1 MSTSE
6 PGQQSP
12 ADTGSAHP
20 AGSVD
25 GTLPS
30 PLTGETAPVTDRA
43 PLAKD
48 LSAPG
53 ITHGHTWVDDDEDLG
68 EYVPGQYSD
77 EPDEGSST
85 AGRTGGVPT
94 LAAPQVAPEVMP
106 RVMPSLMPQLVPDAT
121 PQTVYV
127 RAPEPPKPRS
137 NRAFGI
143 LVAFVGTLVF
153 AVILAGVFYGIY
165 RLFLAGSVGIQRI
178 PVMEYI
184 ARPDCWVPVVG
195 FFLGSALTATI
206 VNRGSWW
213 FHAVLGI
220 LVAVIVYFAYV
231 GGAMLAASA
240 WTMNAGDVFFRD
252 VWIDPRG
259 FIAAIL
265 AREVPIWLSAWTAS
279 RGRKISARNQDALKA
294 YEDDMRT
301 LTSNHP

>member
-106 RVMPSLMPQLVPDAT
+106 RVIPSLRNLVVIALLVFSWHSWVPWCL
-121 PQTVYV
+121 
-127 RAPEPPKPRS
+127 RS
-137 NRAFGI
+137 FSRGCSTGSTGCFL
-143 LVAFVGTLVF
+143 LVASASSVF
-153 AVILAGVFYGIY
+153 QLWNI
-165 RLFLAGSVGIQRI
+165 
-178 PVMEYI
+178 
-184 ARPDCWVPVVG
+184 
-195 FFLGSALTATI
+195 
-206 VNRGSWW
+206 
-213 FHAVLGI
+213 
-220 LVAVIVYFAYV
+220 
-231 GGAMLAASA
+231 
-240 WTMNAGDVFFRD
+240 
-252 VWIDPRG
+252 
-259 FIAAIL
+259 
-265 AREVPIWLSAWTAS
+265 
-279 RGRKISARNQDALKA
+279 
-294 YEDDMRT
+294 
-301 LTSNHP
+301 